1 MLLLFPHVDRMEPDA
16 QIKFIPRIK
25 PNTHDPAD
33 GPKST
38 WASGQTLSGKV
49 LIMDPEFLG

>member
-1 MLLLFPHVDRMEPDA
+1 MEPDA
-16 QIKFIPRIK
+16 EIKFIPRIK

-49 LIMDPEFLG
+49 LIMDPEFLGIPRVISP